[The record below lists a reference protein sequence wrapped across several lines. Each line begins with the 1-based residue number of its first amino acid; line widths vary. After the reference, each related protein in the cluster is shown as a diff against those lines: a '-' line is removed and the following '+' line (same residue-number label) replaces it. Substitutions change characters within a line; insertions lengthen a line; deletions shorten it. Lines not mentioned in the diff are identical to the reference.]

1 MKPTFTC
8 IVPAYNEAARI
19 GGVLRV
25 VADHPLIDEVI
36 VVDDGSTDGTA
47 ETAAAVAGV
56 KLVRQPRNRGKTQ
69 ALAVGIEAARNSH
82 LLLVDA
88 DLIGLSAA
96 HVSDLIAP
104 VAAGRADLSI
114 SLRGNAPLPWRFI
127 GLDYISGERVISRA
141 MLLPQIEALHR
152 LPPFGF
158 EVFVNR
164 LALDSRARIAVVRW
178 PGVKSPFKPAKRGW
192 REGLKADARML
203 ADICR
208 TVPPRDLA
216 PQIMAMLRARVA

>member
-69 ALAVGIEAARNSH
+69 ALAAGIEAARNSH

-141 MLLPQIEALHR
+141 MLLPHLHR
-152 LPPFGF
+152 MRRLPRFGF
-158 EVFVNR
+158 EVFLNG
-164 LALDSRARIAVVRW
+164 LALECGARIAVVRW
-178 PGVKSPFKPAKRGW
+178 PGVRSPLKAAKHGW
-192 REGLKADARML
+192 RTGLAADARMIV
-203 ADICR
+203 DICR
-208 TVPPRDLA
+208 VVSPRHLA
-216 PQIMAMLRARVA
+216 PQIIAMLRARVA